1 MSDRV
6 SIFMYLPRA
15 STSDVNENE
24 LHGNACLQTLCTYD
38 VNENIFSIN
47 ETMLK
52 FKIPYIIRLNY
63 HISNRFDEILFIWN
77 TIHVF
82 LRHQYLAELSN
93 YDVYVSFALF
103 NELKRQKQT
112 GILIYPYAAKNEHQ
126 KLFFVI
132 MIIS

>member
-52 FKIPYIIRLNY
+52 FL
-63 HISNRFDEILFIWN
+63 ISLDLSNIFEQSLLIWN
-77 TIHVF
+77 TIRLF
-82 LRHQYLAELSN
+82 LRQQYLAELSN

-126 KLFFVI
+126 KLVFLLLW
-132 MIIS
+132 